1 MAVEP
6 VGGDISVMA
15 EAALVNKAPRTAAEK
30 RMYEHMAKLKPQF
43 DKEVTTGDKEE
54 NKLST
59 CGCCFY
65 TQLPGLIKRVGMS
78 PSELTALN
86 MDKVGDTPILHFNS
100 LREMYD
106 NICYFYSLGELFFI
120 LLALAL
126 DDHCPASRRFW

>member
-15 EAALVNKAPRTAAEK
+15 EAALVDKAPRTAAEK
-30 RMYEHMAKLKPQF
+30 RMCEHMAKLKPRF

-54 NKLST
+54 KKWST
-59 CGCCFY
+59 GGRCFY

-86 MDKVGDTPILHFNS
+86 MDKVGDTQVLLFNS

-106 NICYFYSLGELFFI
+106 CMCYFYSLGVLFLF
-120 LLALAL
+120 
-126 DDHCPASRRFW
+126 C

>member
-59 CGCCFY
+59 SGRCFY

-106 NICYFYSLGELFFI
+106 NIYYFI
-120 LLALAL
+120 LFLF
-126 DDHCPASRRFW
+126 C